1 MARGTDP
8 REAFATAARGTEVA
22 LRDELRDLKFR
33 GVRAD
38 RGGVHFAA
46 PDLAEIG
53 RACLESRIAV
63 RVMLPLAEIDA
74 HDEGALYDGVR
85 AIDWR
90 PYFTPHHTLAVS
102 STARSSALSHT
113 QYIAQKTKDAIVDQL
128 RDKLGER
135 PNVDREDADVRV
147 YVHLVRDRATVYL
160 DASGE
165 SLHRRGYRPRIGTAP
180 LKETLAAAIVRLSGW
195 DRVKP
200 LHDPMCG
207 SGTLAIEADLWARD
221 VAPGLLIERFG
232 FERWAHH
239 QAAVRAK
246 MEELRAGAKLR
257 IKTEGPDVLGS
268 DVDPRVVELARE
280 NGKSAG
286 SRARFHV
293 APIDALV
300 PLDPP
305 GLVITNPPY
314 GERLE
319 GDPRLY
325 REMAAVFKRLPGHEI
340 AIFSGTPAI
349 EDAMQ
354 MRPLRSVPLWNGPI
368 ECRLLVYQVR

>member
-1 MARGTDP
+1 
-8 REAFATAARGTEVA
+8 
-22 LRDELRDLKFR
+22 
-33 GVRAD
+33 
-38 RGGVHFAA
+38 
-46 PDLAEIG
+46 
-53 RACLESRIAV
+53 
-63 RVMLPLAEIDA
+63 
-74 HDEGALYDGVR
+74 
-85 AIDWR
+85 
-90 PYFTPHHTLAVS
+90 
-102 STARSSALSHT
+102 

-128 RDKLGER
+128 RDKLGAR
-135 PNVDREDADVRV
+135 PDVDREDADVRV
-147 YVHLVRDRATVYL
+147 YVHLVRDRAIVYL

-165 SLHRRGYRPRIGTAP
+165 SLHRRGWRPRIGGAP
-180 LKETLAAAIVRLSGW
+180 LKETLAAAVLRLSGW
-195 DRVKP
+195 DRVQP

-232 FERWAHH
+232 FERWANHD
-239 QAAVRAK
+239 AAMRAK
-246 MEELRAGAKLR
+246 MEELRGAAKLR
-257 IKTEGPDVLGS
+257 IRSEGPDVLGS

-280 NGKSAG
+280 NGKGAA

-319 GDPRLY
+319 GEPTLY
-325 REMAAVFKRLPGHEI
+325 RAMAETFRRLSGHHV
-340 AIFSGTPAI
+340 AILSGTPAI
-349 EDAMQ
+349 EEAMR

-368 ECRLLVYQVR
+368 ECRLLVYAIP